1 MRPIA
6 LLLTTLA
13 VVSAVAPTSARADTE
28 HVLRA
33 VVVMRH
39 GVRPPNSEPPVAVSV
54 APDPWP
60 QWETASGW
68 LTDHGAAAIRLVA
81 RADAQRFAAEGLL
94 PADGCPAPGALRI
107 VSDSPQRTIRTG
119 DEYASAIAPGCGVDN
134 QHQPQGSA
142 DPLFE
147 EYRNSGITAEEA
159 GDAIAAAIGPDGIA
173 ALAQRFQPQ
182 LDEVSRILCG
192 DRPGDCGLIGM
203 PSGVEVDPSGARRPR
218 LTGALDR
225 GSVVAEVL
233 ELQYAEGKPMS
244 EVGWGRASAEDI
256 RAVGALHALELS
268 LIARPRP
275 LALANAGKIAEAIR
289 DGLSN
294 GPPLTVLVGHDT
306 EIANLAGLLDV
317 HWSVPGF
324 ADDEPAPGGALVF
337 ELVEDADG
345 NRVVRSSYRAQTLD
359 QIRDLDSGAPV
370 DVPLTPAACDTP
382 MCAFDTF
389 TAALTAPGS

>member
-1 MRPIA
+1 
-6 LLLTTLA
+6 
-13 VVSAVAPTSARADTE
+13 
-28 HVLRA
+28 
-33 VVVMRH
+33 
-39 GVRPPNSEPPVAVSV
+39 
-54 APDPWP
+54 
-60 QWETASGW
+60 
-68 LTDHGAAAIRLVA
+68 
-81 RADAQRFAAEGLL
+81 
-94 PADGCPAPGALRI
+94 
-107 VSDSPQRTIRTG
+107 
-119 DEYASAIAPGCGVDN
+119 
-134 QHQPQGSA
+134 
-142 DPLFE
+142 
-147 EYRNSGITAEEA
+147 
-159 GDAIAAAIGPDGIA
+159 
-173 ALAQRFQPQ
+173 
-182 LDEVSRILCG
+182 
-192 DRPGDCGLIGM
+192 
-203 PSGVEVDPSGARRPR
+203 
-218 LTGALDR
+218 
-225 GSVVAEVL
+225 
-233 ELQYAEGKPMS
+233 MS